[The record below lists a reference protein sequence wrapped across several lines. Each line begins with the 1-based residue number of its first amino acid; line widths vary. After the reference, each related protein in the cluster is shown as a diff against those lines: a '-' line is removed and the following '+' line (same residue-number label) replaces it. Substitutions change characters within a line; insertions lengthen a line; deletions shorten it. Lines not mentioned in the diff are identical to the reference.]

1 MVSTHKGR
9 AARIAAQYLR
19 IRKIEDKFTSVL
31 ALSHEKLQGKITDMQ
46 TFRVLLVQSYSPRGN
61 SNDTRAVDASDFVD
75 KVFGTARDLGDVL
88 AALSKR
94 GMLNYKNSHILR
106 SIVDNYGSDDQEL
119 KEEMKKF
126 DEDLAGY
133 ALATAMQDYV
143 DVDSQQIKES
153 EADPEL
159 FSVLSIKVGENVTE
173 RTLQY
178 VKEVWD
184 SLARRLEIPHSALL
198 FEKVADGCIEMVF
211 KFPSHLTNF
220 IVRRAQEN
228 TNYFWEQRVLG
239 VTIANRCIYEGE
251 APIPENK
258 KKGRPSW
265 RKVGVSHQWYP

>member
-1 MVSTHKGR
+1 M
-9 AARIAAQYLR
+9 
-19 IRKIEDKFTSVL
+19 L
-31 ALSHEKLQGKITDMQ
+31 ALCHRKLQGKITDMQ
-46 TFRVLLVQSYSPRGN
+46 NFRVFLVQSYSPEGN
-61 SNDTRAVDASDFVD
+61 SNDSRTVDASDFVD

-88 AALSKR
+88 VALSKK
-94 GMLNYKNSHILR
+94 GMLSYKNCHILR

-119 KEEMKKF
+119 NEEMRKF

-143 DVDSQQIKES
+143 DVDSQRSKES

-159 FSVLSIKVGENVTE
+159 FCVLSLKVGEYVTE

-198 FEKVADGCIEMVF
+198 FEKVANGCIEMVW

-220 IVRRAQEN
+220 IIRRAQEN
-228 TNYFWEQRVLG
+228 TNYFWEQQVLR

-251 APIPENK
+251 APIPENEK
-258 KKGRPSW
+258 KSPSW
-265 RKVGVSHQWYP
+265 RKVGVSHLWYP